1 LDFLISRTA
10 SVSTEGHIREI
21 LRKITSALGVNPS
34 SLISQDMPV
43 MEQLKRSLGQ
53 MREEGYETLYVLVD
67 NLDGY
72 AETQAH
78 PWIGEL
84 LVRPLLGNFDLLDMH
99 GISFRF
105 FLPLEWK
112 ERLLKYGGFTTGR
125 IKVVDLVWT
134 KELLQKLL
142 RVRLAQATS
151 WEATRPIDTLMAFV
165 DMSSWPRTFDL
176 DQALVRQAQSSLR
189 DLIALADRLF
199 QHRAQ
204 IWYESARS
212 PEELFIGMVDWAILL
227 EHLVRQREM

>member
-1 LDFLISRTA
+1 
-10 SVSTEGHIREI
+10 
-21 LRKITSALGVNPS
+21 
-34 SLISQDMPV
+34 

-78 PWIGEL
+78 SWIGEL
-84 LVRPLLGNFDLLDMH
+84 LVRPLLGNFDLLDMP

-105 FLPLEWK
+105 FLPREWK

-134 KELLQKLL
+134 RELLRKLL

-151 WEATRPIDTLMAFV
+151 WEAIRPIDTLMAFV
-165 DMSSWPRTFDL
+165 DISSWPKAFDL
-176 DQALVRQAQSSLR
+176 DQALIRQAQSSLR
-189 DLIALADRLF
+189 DLIALANMLF

-204 IWYESARS
+204 TWHESGEV
-212 PEELFIGMVDWAILL
+212 PEELFIRMGDWAVLL
-227 EHLVRQREM
+227 EHLLRRREM